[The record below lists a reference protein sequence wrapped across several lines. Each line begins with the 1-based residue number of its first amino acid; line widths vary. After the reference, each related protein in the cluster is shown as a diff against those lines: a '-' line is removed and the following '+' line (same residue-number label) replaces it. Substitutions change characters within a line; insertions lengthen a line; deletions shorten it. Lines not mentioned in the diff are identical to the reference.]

1 MQISSIEI
9 EKLNNYEFIISID
22 EAGRGPLAGPVTIA
36 GILLDNESIKKLQEL
51 EYLNDSKK
59 ISSKK
64 RLSLKNNIKNI
75 VLSYEI
81 CNISVEIIDKVNIY
95 EATKIGILNVFQK
108 ILNKNENIKKVGVL
122 IDGKF
127 SKLEQM
133 FYKYKN
139 INYNIDFVIKGDS
152 LCPSIAAASI
162 LAKTYRDEYMIN
174 IHEIYPL
181 YEFKKHK
188 GYGTKL
194 HLEKIN
200 LYGPSNI
207 HRKSFEPVK
216 TYLKNKSNKDI
227 NIYIKYIN
235 LILDFINKP
244 FKLDN
249 KKIEKKDKLLTLY
262 YEIGVE
268 IENPKYTKIH
278 ISNIIKE
285 KFNVNKKSISYIIKT
300 CKRVKQYIDIIGKN
314 NAVYINITITNIS
327 TMNNKLF
334 KNFINDLEYKLKDIS
349 GYPLICAASKY

>member
-9 EKLNNYEFIISID
+9 DKLNNYEFIISID

-36 GILLDNESIKKLQEL
+36 GILLDNKSLKKIQEL

-81 CNISVEIIDKVNIY
+81 CNISVEIIDEVNIY
-95 EATKIGILNVFQK
+95 EATKIGILNVFQE
-108 ILNKNENIKKVGVL
+108 ILNKNKNIKKVGIL

-139 INYNIDFVIKGDS
+139 INYNIEFVIKGDS

-174 IHEIYPL
+174 IHEMYPL

-207 HRKSFEPVK
+207 HRKSFEPIK
-216 TYLKNKSNKDI
+216 TYFKNKANEDI
-227 NIYIKYIN
+227 NVYIKYIN
-235 LILDFINKP
+235 LILDFISNP
-244 FKLDN
+244 FKTNN
-249 KKIEKKDKLLTLY
+249 KQNEKKDKLLTLY
-262 YEIGVE
+262 YEIGAY
-268 IENPKYTKIH
+268 IENQKYTKNH

-285 KFNVNKKSISYIIKT
+285 KFNVDKKSISYILKT
-300 CKRVKQYIDIIGKN
+300 CKRIKQYIDIIGKN
-314 NAVYINITITNIS
+314 NAIYINITITNIS
-327 TMNNKLF
+327 TMNNKVF
-334 KNFINDLEYKLKDIS
+334 KSFINDLEYKIKNILFLKKEIV
-349 GYPLICAASKY
+349 

>member
-9 EKLNNYEFIISID
+9 DNLNNYEYIISID

-36 GILLDNESIKKLQEL
+36 GVLLDNNSIKKIQEL

-64 RLSLKNNIKNI
+64 RLLLKNKIKNI
-75 VLSYEI
+75 VLSYKI

-95 EATKIGILNVFQK
+95 EATKIGILNVFQE
-108 ILNKNENIKKVGVL
+108 IININKNIKRVGIL

-127 SKLEQM
+127 SNLEQM
-133 FYKYKN
+133 FYKYKDV
-139 INYNIDFVIKGDS
+139 NYNIEFVIKGDS
-152 LCPSIAAASI
+152 LCPSISAASI

-194 HLEKIN
+194 HLEKIK

-207 HRKSFEPVK
+207 HRKSFEPIK
-216 TYLKNKSNKDI
+216 TYFKNKTNEDI
-227 NIYIKYIN
+227 NVYIKYIN
-235 LILDFINKP
+235 LILDFINHP
-244 FKLDN
+244 FKINN
-249 KKIEKKDKLLTLY
+249 KKIEKKNKLLTLY
-262 YEIGVE
+262 YEIGTD
-268 IENPKYTKIH
+268 IEKQKYTKNH

-285 KFNVNKKSISYIIKT
+285 KFNVDKKSISYILKT
-300 CKRVKQYIDIIGKN
+300 CKRIKQYVDIIGKN
-314 NAVYINITITNIS
+314 NAIYINITITNIS
-327 TMNNKLF
+327 AMNNKIF
-334 KNFINDLEYKLKDIS
+334 KSFINDLEYKLKNIN
-349 GYPLICAASKY
+349 Y

>member
-9 EKLNNYEFIISID
+9 DKLNNYEFIISID
-22 EAGRGPLAGPVTIA
+22 EAGRGQLAGPVTIA
-36 GILLDNESIKKLQEL
+36 GILLDNKSLKKIQEL

-95 EATKIGILNVFQK
+95 EATKIGILNVFQE
-108 ILNKNENIKKVGVL
+108 ILNKNKDIKKVGIL

-139 INYNIDFVIKGDS
+139 INYNIEFVIKGDS

-207 HRKSFEPVK
+207 HRKSFEPIK
-216 TYLKNKSNKDI
+216 TYFKNKENEDI
-227 NIYIKYIN
+227 NVYIKYIN
-235 LILDFINKP
+235 LILDFISNP
-244 FKLDN
+244 FKISN
-249 KKIEKKDKLLTLY
+249 KQNEKKDKLLTLY
-262 YEIGVE
+262 YEIGAY
-268 IENPKYTKIH
+268 IENQKYTKNH

-285 KFNVNKKSISYIIKT
+285 KFNVDKKSISYILKT
-300 CKRVKQYIDIIGKN
+300 CKRIKQYIDIIGKN
-314 NAVYINITITNIS
+314 NAIYINITITNIS
-327 TMNNKLF
+327 TMNNKVF
-334 KNFINDLEYKLKDIS
+334 KSFINDLEYKIKNILFLKKEII
-349 GYPLICAASKY
+349 YI